1 MYLKDYFSNI
11 KKEYSKYS
19 FSNIAFDSSKI
30 KKNYIF
36 FAIKG
41 NHFDGHNF
49 IGKAIKNGS
58 KIIVHEKKFTGL
70 KNGILFLYSKNIR
83 KQLAQISFK
92 LNNLIPKNLIAVTG
106 TNGKSSVADFYF
118 QILKLNKK
126 KVASIGTLG
135 VKMNNSFNELS
146 NTTIDPISLSKIL
159 TKLKKRKIEN
169 VIMEASSHGLEQ
181 NRLDGLKFNVGIFT
195 NLSHDHLDYHKSM
208 KRYLKAKLYLFQNL
222 LNKNKYVITD
232 QSNSKYAILKKICK
246 KKSLKLNTF
255 SENDK
260 HSKIK
265 LKSYS
270 YEREKLIIKIKNN
283 NKERKISLNLIGKIQ
298 IKNLMMAIIA
308 AEKSNLSFEKIV
320 KCIPK
325 ILPINGRLE
334 NVGKIKNNSKVV
346 LDYAHT
352 PDALKIA
359 LTNLKDQFP
368 NKKISIVFGCGG
380 ERDRLKRP
388 IMGRIAA
395 KYCKK
400 IYLTDDNPRNEN
412 PNLIR
417 NEIKKGINIKNIY
430 EIKDRKKAIKEAI
443 LNLKS
448 SEILLI
454 AGKGHENTQTYKNK
468 VRFFS
473 DKNIIINS
481 INLKNKNLSN
491 DIKLNIIKELS
502 KTKLSFKNLKSNK
515 VVINSKQVKKN
526 DIFFTIKG
534 RKKDAHKY
542 LGEVSKKKALIAI
555 VGKVEN
561 NLNYTKQLKVKN
573 TLKFLINSAK
583 SFRESLN
590 SKIIAI
596 TGSCGKTSLKDM
608 LGSSLKR
615 YYQTSY
621 SKKSFNNKYGVPL
634 SLLNINQRDKFGV
647 LEVGM
652 DKKGEINFLTDII
665 KPDVGVITNISY
677 AHIKNFNNI
686 SQIASAKGE
695 IINNINPNGY
705 LVLNADDKF
714 FNFHRKLADKKN
726 IKILSFSQKKENT
739 TINIKKITKEKN
751 KYKVTFRIDNKEK
764 FFYIRKNFN
773 SFLYNLLASI
783 AVMHIYIDVFKLSKN
798 LFLDLKTT
806 QGRGDILKLKVNKKK
821 ITIIDESYN
830 SNPLSLES
838 ALQNFNKLEVNSKKK
853 YLVLGDMLEL
863 GKHSKKLH
871 VSMAK
876 TINKILVN
884 KVYVIGKDIK
894 ETFKKIHRDKKG
906 SILKNDSQLND
917 LIKNKLKDGDYL
929 MIKGSNSTGLFN
941 YVSKLKGRVINAL

>member
-19 FSNIAFDSSKI
+19 FSNIAFNSSKV
-30 KKNYIF
+30 KRNNIF
-36 FAIKG
+36 FAIRG
-41 NHFDGHNF
+41 NNFDGHNF

-92 LNNLIPKNLIAVTG
+92 LNNSIPKNLVAVTG

-135 VKMNNSFNELS
+135 VKVNNSFNELS

-159 TKLKKRKIEN
+159 TNLKKKKIEN

-208 KRYLKAKLYLFQNL
+208 NKYLMAKLYLFQNL
-222 LNKNKYVITD
+222 LVKNKDVITD
-232 QSNSKYAILKKICK
+232 QSNFQYAILKKICK
-246 KKSLKLNTF
+246 KKSLRLNTF
-255 SENDK
+255 SQNDK
-260 HSKIK
+260 HSTIK

-270 YEREKLIIKIKNN
+270 YDREKLIIEINNN
-283 NKERKISLNLIGKIQ
+283 NKDYRISLNLIGKIQ

-308 AEKSNLSFEKIV
+308 AEKSNLPFEKIV
-320 KCIPK
+320 KCLPRIT
-325 ILPINGRLE
+325 PINGRLE
-334 NVGKIKNNSKVV
+334 NIGKIKNNSKVV

-352 PDALKIA
+352 PDALKTVLI
-359 LTNLKDQFP
+359 NLRDQFP

-380 ERDRLKRP
+380 GRDRFKRP
-388 IMGRIAA
+388 LMGRIAA
-395 KYCKK
+395 QYCKK
-400 IYLTDDNPRNEN
+400 IYLTDDNPRHEN
-412 PNLIR
+412 PNSIR
-417 NEIKKGINIKNIY
+417 NEIKKGINSRNIY

-473 DKNIIINS
+473 DKEIIINS
-481 INLKNKNLSN
+481 INVKNKNLSN
-491 DIKLNIIKELS
+491 DIKLNIIKEIS
-502 KTKLSFKNLKSNK
+502 KTKLSFKNLRSNK

-542 LGEVSKKKALIAI
+542 LKEVAKNKALIAI
-555 VGKVEN
+555 VERINN
-561 NLNYTKQLKVKN
+561 NLSYTKQLKVKD
-573 TLKFLINSAK
+573 TLKLLIKFAK
-583 SFRESLN
+583 SFRKSLN

-608 LGSSLKR
+608 LGCSLNN
-615 YYQTSY
+615 YYQTTY

-634 SLLNINQRDKFGV
+634 SLLSINERDKFGI

-652 DKKGEINFLTDII
+652 DKKGEINFLSDII
-665 KPDVGVITNISY
+665 KPDVGVITNISF

-686 SQIASAKGE
+686 SQIALAKGE
-695 IINNINPNGY
+695 IIDNINPNGC

-714 FNFHRKLADKKN
+714 FNFHRELAYKRK
-726 IKILSFSQKKENT
+726 IKILSFSQKKKNT
-739 TINIKKITKEKN
+739 NVHIKKVLKEKN
-751 KYKVTFRIDNKEK
+751 KYKIILKIDNKK
-764 FFYIRKNFN
+764 KYFYIRKNYN
-773 SFLYNLLASI
+773 NFLYNLLASI
-783 AVMHIYIDVFKLSKN
+783 TIMHIYIDVFKLNKN

-806 QGRGDILKLKVNKKK
+806 QGRGDISKLKINKKK
-821 ITIIDESYN
+821 IFLIDESYN

-838 ALQNFNKLEVNSKKK
+838 ALQNFNKLKVNNKKK

-871 VSMAK
+871 IAMAK
-876 TINKILVN
+876 SINRILVN

-894 ETFKKIHRDKKG
+894 ETFKRIHKNKKG

-917 LIKNKLKDGDYL
+917 LINDKLKDGDYL